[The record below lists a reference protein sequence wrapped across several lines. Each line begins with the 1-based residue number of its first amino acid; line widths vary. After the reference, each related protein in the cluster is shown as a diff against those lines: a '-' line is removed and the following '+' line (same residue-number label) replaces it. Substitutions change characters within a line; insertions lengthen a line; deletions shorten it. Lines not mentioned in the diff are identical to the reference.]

1 MLMRPEYRGQIAEA
15 YKRKIEA
22 VVRKKRP
29 GATGTVESGGTN
41 EGEDGEGGE
50 GDAAARRGSY
60 IYM

>member
-22 VVRKKRP
+22 VVRKKKP
-29 GATGTVESGGTN
+29 GATGTVESGGG

-50 GDAAARRGSY
+50 GEGGAGRRKSILEG
-60 IYM
+60 